1 MLCQTSDARFLNAGL
16 APTGPLADSDRR
28 LAAIMFTDIVGYT
41 ALAQENE
48 SEALRMLEAHRK
60 LIRPIFASHGGRE
73 IKTIGDAFLVE
84 FESALDATL
93 CAVAVQSAMNDRR
106 LARGESLAIR
116 IGVHLGDV
124 IEKQNDVLG
133 DAVNIA
139 SRIEPLADPGGICV
153 SAEVYNQV
161 KNKLPYRLDR
171 LTGVNLK
178 NVREPT
184 DVYRMVMPW
193 ADAAT
198 DLVGRASPSPAIDRT
213 RVAVLPLTNLS
224 SDVEE
229 GYFADGMTEE
239 IITGISKVRELKV
252 TSRTSVM
259 HYKGQTK
266 RIPDIGREL
275 GVGTVLEGSVR
286 KAGNRVRIAVQLI
299 DAEGDH
305 HLWAENYDR
314 TLEDVFAIQSD
325 IAEKVAGQLKVI
337 LVGSEMRAIEKK
349 PTENTEAY
357 SDFLRGRELYREGT
371 GASYRQALSLFQRA
385 VDLDPSFAR
394 AHVGAAEC
402 HQWLANSGY
411 EQADVMFPA
420 VKASLK
426 RALELDPDLA
436 EAHAALSMM
445 HFNEDDVQGMERE
458 ARKALELNPSLPG
471 PHSMLAELAT
481 LEGDDEEALRET
493 ESAYGLD
500 PIRPAYVGSMGWAY
514 LWAGKEREALAH
526 WSKTEH
532 FAPAET
538 YRAMTE
544 YYLSKGDVKKAREYC
559 SRAEELDP
567 ANPWVTMLVGMV
579 AAQAGD
585 KQKAMEVIR
594 KLEAAKIG
602 AVGLNFIGF
611 VYCALGDLDSCF
623 RYLDEAT
630 EAHSL
635 YGAFV
640 MRSPLL
646 AKARSDPRYHE
657 LIGKLRKMSGLAKE
671 GLVK

>member
-1 MLCQTSDARFLNAGL
+1 MFGGL
-16 APTGPLADSDRR
+16 DEGHRR

-48 SEALRMLEAHRK
+48 SEALRMLEDHRK

-73 IKTIGDAFLVE
+73 IKSIGDAFLVE
-84 FESALDATL
+84 FGSALDATL

-106 LARGESLAIR
+106 LARGETLAIR

-124 IEKQNDVLG
+124 IERQNDVLG

-161 KNKLPYRLDR
+161 RNKLPYRLDR

-184 DVYRMVMPW
+184 DVYRVVMPW

-198 DLVGRASPSPAIDRT
+198 ASPSPAFDRT

-325 IAEKVAGQLKVI
+325 IAEKVAGELKVI
-337 LVGSEMRAIEKK
+337 LVGSEMRAIKKK

-371 GASYRQALSLFQRA
+371 GASYRQALSLFQSA

-394 AHVGAAEC
+394 AHVGVAQC
-402 HQWLANSGY
+402 HQWLANLGY
-411 EQADVMFPA
+411 ELTDVMFPA

-445 HFNEDDVQGMERE
+445 YFNEDDVHGMERE

-471 PHSMLAELAT
+471 PHGMLAELAT
-481 LEGDDEEALRET
+481 LEGDNEEALRET
-493 ESAYGLD
+493 EAAYGLD
-500 PIRPAYVGSMGWAY
+500 PIMPAYVGAMGFAY
-514 LWAGKEREALAH
+514 FWAGKEQEALAH
-526 WSKTEH
+526 WSKAEH

-538 YRAMTE
+538 YRGLTE

-559 SRAEELDP
+559 SRAEESDP
-567 ANPWVTMLVGMV
+567 ADPMIITLGGMV
-579 AAQAGD
+579 AALAGD
-585 KQKAMEVIR
+585 KQKAMGVIR
-594 KLEAAKIG
+594 KLEAAKKG

-640 MRSPLL
+640 MRSPLF
-646 AKARSDPRYHE
+646 AKARADPRYHE
-657 LIGKLRKMSGLAKE
+657 LLGKLRKMSGLEKE
-671 GLVK
+671 GAISD

>member
-1 MLCQTSDARFLNAGL
+1 
-16 APTGPLADSDRR
+16 
-28 LAAIMFTDIVGYT
+28 MFTDIVGYT
-41 ALAQENE
+41 TLAQENE
-48 SEALRMLEAHRK
+48 SEALRLLEDHRK
-60 LIRPIFASHGGRE
+60 LIRPIFAGHGGRE

-84 FESALDATL
+84 FGSALDATL
-93 CAVAVQSAMNDRR
+93 CAVAVQNAMNDRK
-106 LARGESLAIR
+106 LARGEALAIR

-161 KNKLPYRLDR
+161 KNKLPYRLDK
-171 LTGVNLK
+171 LTPVNLK
-178 NVREPT
+178 NVREPV
-184 DVYRMVMPW
+184 DVYRVVMPW
-193 ADAAT
+193 AEAAT
-198 DLVGRASPSPAIDRT
+198 NLAAPAAPSLLDRR

-299 DAEGDH
+299 DAEGDQ

-325 IAEKVAGQLKVI
+325 IAEKVAGELKVI
-337 LVGSEMRAIEKK
+337 LVGAEVRAITKK

-357 SDFLRGRELYREGT
+357 SDFLRGRELFREGT
-371 GASYRQALSLFQRA
+371 EASYRQSLSLFQRA
-385 VDLDPSFAR
+385 VELDPSFAR
-394 AHVGAAEC
+394 AHVGVAEC
-402 HQWLANSGY
+402 HQWLANLGY
-411 EQADVMFPA
+411 EPTDVMFPA

-445 HFNEDDVQGMERE
+445 HFNEDDIQGSERE
-458 ARKALELNPSLPG
+458 ARRALELNPSLPE
-471 PHSMLAELAT
+471 PHARLAELASLDVDT
-481 LEGDDEEALRET
+481 EEALRQAEA
-493 ESAYGLD
+493 AYRLD
-500 PIRPAYVGSMGWAY
+500 PIRPAYVGLVGWAY
-514 LWAGKEREALAH
+514 FWAGKEQEAQAH

-532 FAPAET
+532 LAPAET
-538 YRAMTE
+538 YRAITE
-544 YYLSKGDVKKAREYC
+544 YYLSKGDIEKAREYNTKAGK
-559 SRAEELDP
+559 SDSG
-567 ANPWVTMLVGMV
+567 NPWVTTLGGMI

-585 KQKAMEVIR
+585 RQRAMETIR
-594 KLEAAKIG
+594 KLEAAKMG
-602 AVGLNFIGF
+602 ALGLNFIGF
-611 VYCALGDLDSCF
+611 VYCALGDFDSCF

-635 YGAFV
+635 YVSFV
-640 MRSPLL
+640 MHSPLL
-646 AKARSDPRYHE
+646 AKARADPQYDE
-657 LIGKLRKMSGLAKE
+657 LIGKLRKMLGLAKQ
-671 GLVK
+671 GRITD